1 MNRREKR
8 FLRLEKGPWRLEAKA
23 TAKILLVLALLGILS
38 WLCLSQSSKV
48 AVINYRIRDKELE
61 KARLQR
67 ENDELLAEIMELAS
81 VSRLEGMTLGLGYVP
96 VIDKVRYVDV
106 PGYIPGDASRESVAE
121 EPMLSTTA
129 SVAPENSKEE
139 PTGISRW
146 WNKVVS
152 QFVEWTKA
160 QP

>member
-1 MNRREKR
+1 MNRRGKR
-8 FLRLEKGPWRLEAKA
+8 FLRLEKEPWRLEAKA
-23 TAKILLVLALLGILS
+23 TAKILLVLTVLGILS

-48 AVINYRIRDKELE
+48 AVLNYSIRDKELE

-81 VSRLEGMTLGLGYVP
+81 VSRLEDMTLGLGYVP
-96 VIDKVRYVDV
+96 VDEVRYVDI
-106 PGYIPGDASRESVAE
+106 PGYIPGDASRESVVA
-121 EPMLSTTA
+121 EPMLGINT

-146 WNKVVS
+146 WNRVVS
-152 QFVEWTKA
+152 QFVAWTKA